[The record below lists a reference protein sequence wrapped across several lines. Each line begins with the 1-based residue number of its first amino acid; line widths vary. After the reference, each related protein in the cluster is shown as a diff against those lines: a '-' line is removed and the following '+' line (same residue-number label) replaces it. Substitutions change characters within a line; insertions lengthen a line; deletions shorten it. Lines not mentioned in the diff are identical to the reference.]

1 MIYKADLFS
10 IAFTFKYLCFYHLIS
25 MLLHPNSIDIRRAF
39 PNLSMEG
46 QTHLPSPLGDEGLGT
61 DIDTVG
67 TKTDRN

>member
-1 MIYKADLFS
+1 
-10 IAFTFKYLCFYHLIS
+10 

-39 PNLSMEG
+39 QNLSMEG
-46 QTHLPSPLGDEGLGT
+46 QAHLPSPFGDEVVST